1 MDLEIFETIL
11 NDCLQC
17 LLINNL
23 LNDISIYNYDDL
35 IKDNI
40 NLYVNKLDKTK
51 AKRIIK
57 YFGSIFDA
65 LKQVNDIDELLDTNS
80 EITFY
85 RNLASSCIYNN
96 CFTYVN
102 KLRFID
108 VINNHKY
115 DNQSESKSETG
126 TETGTENESD
136 TGIETGTESESESEI

>member
-51 AKRIIK
+51 AKQIIK

-102 KLRFID
+102 KLKFVDI
-108 VINNHKY
+108 INNHKY
-115 DNQSESKSETG
+115 DNQSKSKSET
-126 TETGTENESD
+126 ETENESN
-136 TGIETGTESESESEI
+136 TGIETETESESEI